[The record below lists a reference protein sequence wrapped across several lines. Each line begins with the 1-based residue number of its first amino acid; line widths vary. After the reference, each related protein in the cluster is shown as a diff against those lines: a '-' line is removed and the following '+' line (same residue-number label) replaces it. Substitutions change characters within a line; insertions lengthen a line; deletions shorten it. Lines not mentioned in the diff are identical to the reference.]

1 MSKIGHE
8 ITQQELDEIM
18 KEHDLQNN
26 GVISFMEFKAVFLD
40 MKDVQDA
47 EKFELK
53 K

>member
-1 MSKIGHE
+1 MN
-8 ITQQELDEIM
+8 Q
-18 KEHDLQNN
+18 HDLQHN

-47 EKFELK
+47 ENYQLK